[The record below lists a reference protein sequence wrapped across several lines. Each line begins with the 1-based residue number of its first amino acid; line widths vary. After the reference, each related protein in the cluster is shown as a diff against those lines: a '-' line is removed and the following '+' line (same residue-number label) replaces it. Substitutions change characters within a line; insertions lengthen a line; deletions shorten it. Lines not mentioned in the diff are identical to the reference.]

1 LQLLGLNSFEAVP
14 VETCNKRGYMMF
26 NGQRKLMNLSR
37 FPALC
42 LVAVLAMG
50 ICITTA
56 QTNAPVPQNGP
67 RAAPGN
73 GVRSAN
79 VRPNNS
85 NLTKIPR
92 GPANVGQRPS
102 GMLPNQMQNQPPQNF
117 RSNYPRFP
125 RQLNPRLAAVG
136 VQQRSR
142 TDNVQPTGNLLPQSG
157 IVQTPLSMT
166 DDQRAVRA
174 DDLKPAGEVLVKR
187 EISEGLETIDEPRG
201 ARNGHVQPIV
211 RDSANRDSKP
221 HKVRQNRQTGS
232 NRFSYA
238 DALRRNW
245 HEWHNR
251 DWWRQHCNNIVFV
264 TGGYYFLDAS
274 YWYPAYGYDPFNSY
288 YDYDGPI
295 YTYGNLLPDQV
306 IANVQA
312 ALQDAGYY
320 FGAVT
325 GSLSA
330 ETRAALVNFQRDYG
344 LIVTGAID
352 EPTVETLGLY

>member
-1 LQLLGLNSFEAVP
+1 
-14 VETCNKRGYMMF
+14 
-26 NGQRKLMNLSR
+26 MNLSR

-42 LVAVLAMG
+42 LVAVLSIG
-50 ICITTA
+50 ICISTA
-56 QTNAPVPQNGP
+56 QTNGPVPQNGP

-73 GVRSAN
+73 GVRGNN

-85 NLTKIPR
+85 NAPRVPR

-102 GMLPNQMQNQPPQNF
+102 GMVPNQMQNQPPPNF

-125 RQLNPRLAAVG
+125 RQFNPRLAAVG
-136 VQQRSR
+136 VQQHSR
-142 TDNVQPTGNLLPQSG
+142 TDDVQPPGNLLPRSG

-174 DDLKPAGEVLVKR
+174 DDLKPASELLVKR
-187 EISEGLETIDEPRG
+187 EISEGLETIDDPRS
-201 ARNGHVQPIV
+201 ARNGDVQPVV
-211 RDSANRDSKP
+211 RDSANRDFKQ
-221 HKVRQNRQTGS
+221 HKVKRDRQTGS
-232 NRFSYA
+232 NRFSYS
-238 DALRRNW
+238 DALGRNW

-312 ALQDAGYY
+312 ALQNAGYH

-325 GSLSA
+325 GSLSG

-352 EPTVETLGLY
+352 EPTVEALGLY

>member
-1 LQLLGLNSFEAVP
+1 M
-14 VETCNKRGYMMF
+14 K
-26 NGQRKLMNLSR
+26 LSR
-37 FPALC
+37 FPALY

-50 ICITTA
+50 ICISTA

-73 GVRSAN
+73 GVRSGN

-102 GMLPNQMQNQPPQNF
+102 GMLPNQMQNQPPPNF

-136 VQQRSR
+136 VQQHSR
-142 TDNVQPTGNLLPQSG
+142 TDNVQPTGDLLPGSG

-174 DDLKPAGEVLVKR
+174 DDLKPASEVLVKR
-187 EISEGLETIDEPRG
+187 EISEGLDRIDDPRS

-211 RDSANRDSKP
+211 PDSANSDSKP
-221 HKVRQNRQTGS
+221 HKVRKNYQTGS
-232 NRFSYA
+232 SRFSYS

-245 HEWHNR
+245 HGWHNR
-251 DWWRQHCNNIVFV
+251 DWWRQHCNNIVLV

-306 IANVQA
+306 IGNVQA
-312 ALQDAGYY
+312 ALQGAGYY

-325 GSLSA
+325 GSLSV
-330 ETRAALVNFQRDYG
+330 ETRTALVNFQRDYG

-352 EPTVETLGLY
+352 EPTVEALGLY

>member
-1 LQLLGLNSFEAVP
+1 
-14 VETCNKRGYMMF
+14 MF
-26 NGQRKLMNLSR
+26 NQQRKLMNLSR

-50 ICITTA
+50 ICIGTA

-67 RAAPGN
+67 RPAPGN
-73 GVRSAN
+73 GVRGNNA
-79 VRPNNS
+79 RPKNS
-85 NLTKIPR
+85 NLPQVPR

-102 GMLPNQMQNQPPQNF
+102 GMPPSQMQNQPPANF
-117 RSNYPRFP
+117 QPNYPRFP
-125 RQLNPRLAAVG
+125 RQLNPGLAAVR
-136 VQQRSR
+136 VPQQSR
-142 TDNVQPTGNLLPQSG
+142 TDNVQPTGDLLPRSG
-157 IVQTPLSMT
+157 IVQSPLSTT
-166 DDQRAVRA
+166 DDQRAVGA
-174 DDLKPAGEVLVKR
+174 DDLKPGSEVLVKR
-187 EISEGLETIDEPRG
+187 EISEGLETIDNPHG
-201 ARNGHVQPIV
+201 ARNGDVQPIV

-221 HKVRQNRQTGS
+221 HNVKKNHQTGS
-232 NRFSYA
+232 NRFSFA

-251 DWWRQHCNNIVFV
+251 DWWRQHCNKIVFI

-274 YWYPAYGYDPFNSY
+274 YWYPAYGYDPSNSY

-306 IANVQA
+306 IANVQG
-312 ALQDAGYY
+312 ALQNAGYY
-320 FGAVT
+320 LGAVT
-325 GSLSA
+325 GSLSV

-352 EPTVETLGLY
+352 EPTVEALGLY

>member
-1 LQLLGLNSFEAVP
+1 
-14 VETCNKRGYMMF
+14 
-26 NGQRKLMNLSR
+26 MNLSR

-50 ICITTA
+50 ICIGTA

-73 GVRSAN
+73 GVRTGN

-85 NLTKIPR
+85 NLTKTPR

-102 GMLPNQMQNQPPQNF
+102 RLLPNQMQNQPPPNF

-125 RQLNPRLAAVG
+125 RQLNPRLAAVE
-136 VQQRSR
+136 VQQPSR
-142 TDNVQPTGNLLPQSG
+142 TDNVQPTGDLLPQSG
-157 IVQTPLSMT
+157 IVQTPPSIT

-174 DDLKPAGEVLVKR
+174 DDPKPASEVLVKR
-187 EISEGLETIDEPRG
+187 EISEALETIDNPRS

-221 HKVRQNRQTGS
+221 HKVRKNRQPGS

-320 FGAVT
+320 FAAVT
-325 GSLSA
+325 GSLSV
-330 ETRAALVNFQRDYG
+330 ETRVALANFQRDQG

-352 EPTVETLGLY
+352 EPTVAALGL

>member
-1 LQLLGLNSFEAVP
+1 
-14 VETCNKRGYMMF
+14 
-26 NGQRKLMNLSR
+26 
-37 FPALC
+37 
-42 LVAVLAMG
+42 MG
-50 ICITTA
+50 ICISTA
-56 QTNAPVPQNGP
+56 QTNGPVPQNGP

-73 GVRSAN
+73 GVRGSN

-85 NLTKIPR
+85 NLPQVPR
-92 GPANVGQRPS
+92 GPVNVGQRPP
-102 GMLPNQMQNQPPQNF
+102 GMLPSQMQNQPPTNF
-117 RSNYPRFP
+117 RPNYPRFP
-125 RQLNPRLAAVG
+125 RQLNPSLATVR
-136 VQQRSR
+136 VQQHSR
-142 TDNVQPTGNLLPQSG
+142 TNNVQPTGDLLPRSG

-174 DDLKPAGEVLVKR
+174 DDLTPTSEVLVKR
-187 EISEGLETIDEPRG
+187 EISGGLETIDNPG
-201 ARNGHVQPIV
+201 SARNGDVQPIA

-221 HKVRQNRQTGS
+221 HKVKKNHQTGS
-232 NRFSYA
+232 NRFSFA

-245 HEWHNR
+245 HAWHDR
-251 DWWRQHCNNIVFV
+251 DWWRQHCNNIVLV

-274 YWYPAYGYDPFNSY
+274 YWYPAYGYDPSNGY

-306 IANVQA
+306 IGNVQA

-325 GSLSA
+325 GSLSV

-352 EPTVETLGLY
+352 EPTVEALGLY

>member
-1 LQLLGLNSFEAVP
+1 
-14 VETCNKRGYMMF
+14 
-26 NGQRKLMNLSR
+26 MNLSR

-50 ICITTA
+50 ICIGTA
-56 QTNAPVPQNGP
+56 QTNVPVPQNGP
-67 RAAPGN
+67 RPAPGN
-73 GVRSAN
+73 GVRGNNA
-79 VRPNNS
+79 RPKNS
-85 NLTKIPR
+85 NLPQVPR

-102 GMLPNQMQNQPPQNF
+102 GMPPSQMQNQPPANF
-117 RSNYPRFP
+117 QPNYPRFP
-125 RQLNPRLAAVG
+125 QQLNPGLAAVRLP
-136 VQQRSR
+136 QQSR
-142 TDNVQPTGNLLPQSG
+142 TDNVQPTGDLSPRSG
-157 IVQTPLSMT
+157 IVQSPLSMT

-174 DDLKPAGEVLVKR
+174 DDLKPGSEVLVKR
-187 EISEGLETIDEPRG
+187 EISEGLETIDNPHG
-201 ARNGHVQPIV
+201 ARNGDVQPIV

-221 HKVRQNRQTGS
+221 HNVKKNHQTGS
-232 NRFSYA
+232 NRFSFA

-251 DWWRQHCNNIVFV
+251 DWWRQHCNKIVFI

-274 YWYPAYGYDPFNSY
+274 YWYPAYGYDPSNSY

-306 IANVQA
+306 IANVQG
-312 ALQDAGYY
+312 ALQNAGYY
-320 FGAVT
+320 LGAVT
-325 GSLSA
+325 GSLSV

-352 EPTVETLGLY
+352 EPTVEALGLY

>member
-1 LQLLGLNSFEAVP
+1 M
-14 VETCNKRGYMMF
+14 K
-26 NGQRKLMNLSR
+26 LSR
-37 FPALC
+37 FPAFWF
-42 LVAVLAMG
+42 VAVLAMG
-50 ICITTA
+50 ICISTA
-56 QTNAPVPQNGP
+56 QTNGPAPQNVP

-73 GVRSAN
+73 VVRGSN

-85 NLTKIPR
+85 SAPHIPR

-102 GMLPNQMQNQPPQNF
+102 GTLPNQMQNQPANF

-125 RQLNPRLAAVG
+125 RQLDPRLAAAR
-136 VQQRSR
+136 VQQHSR
-142 TDNVQPTGNLLPQSG
+142 TENVQPTGDLLPRTG
-157 IVQTPLSMT
+157 IVQTPLSVT
-166 DDQRAVRA
+166 DDQRTVST
-174 DDLKPAGEVLVKR
+174 DDPHPTNGVLVKR
-187 EISEGLETIDEPRG
+187 EISEGLETIAIPRS
-201 ARNGHVQPIV
+201 ARNGDVQPTD

-221 HKVRQNRQTGS
+221 HKTKKNHQTGS
-232 NRFSYA
+232 NRFSYS

-245 HEWHNR
+245 HDWHNR

-274 YWYPAYGYDPFNSY
+274 YWYPAYGYDPLNNY

-295 YTYGNLLPDQV
+295 YTYSNLLPDQV

-320 FGAVT
+320 FRSVT
-325 GSLSA
+325 GSLSV
-330 ETRAALVNFQRDYG
+330 ETRAALANFQRDQG

-352 EPTVETLGLY
+352 EPTVEALGLY